1 MMKLL
6 TIEVNLAEDAMEDA
20 LEYALEGAAIEEAN
34 D

>member
-1 MMKLL
+1 MMELL

-20 LEYALEGAAIEEAN
+20 FEYALEGAAIEEAN